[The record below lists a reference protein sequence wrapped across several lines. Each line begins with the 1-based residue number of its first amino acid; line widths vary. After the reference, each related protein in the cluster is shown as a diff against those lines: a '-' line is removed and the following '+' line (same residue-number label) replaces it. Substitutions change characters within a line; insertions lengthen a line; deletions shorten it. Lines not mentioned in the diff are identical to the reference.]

1 MRRPP
6 PFSQNQKKRD
16 FQRPKVV
23 FQPRAVEG
31 MQAGMNKLV
40 ALVRPTLGPLPHIV
54 AHEKIA
60 GRGQLPELL
69 DSGGTIARRVIQIS
83 DRQEDVGFMYLR
95 HVLWK
100 LQEAEGDGTATAAV
114 LFDSIFNQGRRYVTA
129 GGNAMSLR
137 EHLEHGMRQ
146 ILTELDRQTTQLHG
160 RQRLAG
166 LARTICYDDELAK
179 MLGEI
184 FDIIG
189 AYGRLEVRKGSGLEL
204 TREYVEG
211 MYWDSGMRSREMTNA
226 EFGMRANLE
235 NAAILISD
243 VEINEP
249 EQLVPLLQLAIK
261 NNIKQILL
269 VSGTLSDKA
278 MSVLLTKSNQERVFV
293 VAVKIPGLASDVQR
307 DAMEDLAVLTGGR
320 PLLRATNDTIESVR
334 LEDLG
339 RARRIW
345 ADREFF
351 GIIGGKGEPRTLRQ
365 HIATLRQVFR
375 NATDANDRKRLL
387 ERLGK
392 LTGGSATLFVGGI
405 SPTQVEERVELAK
418 RTADAMRGA
427 MREGVVL
434 GGGIAL
440 LNCRAVLRECLKK
453 NQADGNL
460 SDDERAAYTMLIQ
473 ALETPFRTLLENA
486 GFWPG
491 SLLAEVERSG
501 PDYGFDVLA
510 RKVVNLREVGLFD
523 AAPVVKG
530 GLRSAVAGAA
540 LALTTEAIVHRKNP
554 PDGLQT

>member
-6 PFSQNQKKRD
+6 PSSQEKRD

-40 ALVRPTLGPLPHIV
+40 ELVRPTLGPLPHIV
-54 AHEKIA
+54 ASEKIA
-60 GRGQLPELL
+60 GRGNLPELL
-69 DSGGTIARRVIQIS
+69 DSGGTIARRVIQIPN
-83 DRQEDVGFMYLR
+83 RQEDVGFMYLR

-100 LQEAEGDGTATAAV
+100 LQENEGDGTATAAI
-114 LFDSIFNQGRRYVTA
+114 LFDSIFNQGRRYVIA
-129 GGNAMSLR
+129 GGNAMGLR
-137 EHLEHGMRQ
+137 EHLEKGMRL
-146 ILTELDRQTTQLHG
+146 ILAELDRQTTQLYG
-160 RQRLAG
+160 KQRLSG

-179 MLGEI
+179 MLGEV

-189 AYGRLEVRKGSGLEL
+189 AYGRLEVRKGSSLEL

-211 MYWDSGMRSREMTNA
+211 MYWDGGMRAREMANA

-243 VEINEP
+243 LEVEDP
-249 EQLVPLLQLAIK
+249 EQVIPLLQLAIK
-261 NNIKQILL
+261 NDIKQILL
-269 VSGTLSDKA
+269 VTHTLSDKA
-278 MSVLLTKSNQERVFV
+278 MSVLLNKANQERVYV
-293 VAVKIPGLASDVQR
+293 VAVKTPGLSSDVQR
-307 DAMEDLAVLTGGR
+307 DAIEDLAILTGGR
-320 PLLRATNDTIESVR
+320 PLLRATSSSLKAVR

-339 RARRIW
+339 HARRIW
-345 ADREFF
+345 ADREYF

-365 HIATLRQVFR
+365 HIATLRQIFR
-375 NATDANDRKRLL
+375 EATDSNDRKRLL

-392 LTGGSATLFVGGI
+392 LTGGSATLFVGGF
-405 SPTQVEERVELAK
+405 SPTHVEERVELAK

-434 GGGIAL
+434 GGGVSL
-440 LNCRAVLRECLKK
+440 LNCRAVLNECLKK
-453 NQADGNL
+453 GMQEDGGL
-460 SDDERAAYTMLIQ
+460 SDDARAAYTMLAK
-473 ALETPFRTLLENA
+473 ALEVPFRTLLENA

-501 PDYGFDVLA
+501 PDFGFDVLE
-510 RKVVNLREVGLFD
+510 RKVVNLRETGLFD

-530 GLRSAVAGAA
+530 AVRSAIAGAA

-554 PDGLQT
+554 PDVMQT